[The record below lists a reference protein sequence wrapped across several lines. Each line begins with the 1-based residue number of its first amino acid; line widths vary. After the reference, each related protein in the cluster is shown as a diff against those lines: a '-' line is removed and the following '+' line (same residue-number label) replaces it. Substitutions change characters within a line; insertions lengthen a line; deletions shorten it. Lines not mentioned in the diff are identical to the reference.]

1 MELPPKRK
9 GVNRRTVRNA
19 WQANFQWVKEY
30 GFSEYSLEAI
40 ADDHEDIRICW
51 CCGRMGYQEVAH
63 IIPHSLGGTHLPNNC
78 FLLCAECHLTS
89 PDCSRPKYFV
99 AFINRNAGR
108 CNQVFC
114 ETFKMVSERIKEFC
128 EREPENAEAALE
140 YLKDYEDFDFG
151 SHMTTHGS
159 SFSLSTKMACIEMI
173 VDDAIDLA
181 RRKSSSG

>member
-1 MELPPKRK
+1 
-9 GVNRRTVRNA
+9 
-19 WQANFQWVKEY
+19 
-30 GFSEYSLEAI
+30 
-40 ADDHEDIRICW
+40 
-51 CCGRMGYQEVAH
+51 
-63 IIPHSLGGTHLPNNC
+63 
-78 FLLCAECHLTS
+78 
-89 PDCSRPKYFV
+89 
-99 AFINRNAGR
+99 
-108 CNQVFC
+108 
-114 ETFKMVSERIKEFC
+114 MVSERIKEFC